1 MADAQLA
8 KIKKG
13 MKTELEGL
21 SNTADLL
28 AGTKPLPKGLSSKTQ
43 ATTQQVDVKQLNKFL
58 DFMEDRY
65 KSKLIKVELK
75 RTL

>member
-8 KIKKG
+8 KIKKS
-13 MKTELEGL
+13 MKSDLDRL

-28 AGTKPLPKGLSSKTQ
+28 SGTKPLPKRLNSKTQ
-43 ATTQQVDVKQLNKFL
+43 STTQQVDVKQLGKFL
-58 DFMEDRY
+58 GFMESKY
-65 KSKLIKVELK
+65 KGKLINVELK